1 MHFYSMS
8 NIMLKDKF
16 LLLKIFPVNT
26 EVIAVIRWIKNIF
39 FLNMMPRLVLRVSQ
53 TLKNEN
59 YTFTQS

>member
-1 MHFYSMS
+1 MHFYSMP

-16 LLLKIFPVNT
+16 LLLQIFPVNT

-39 FLNMMPRLVLRVSQ
+39 FLNIMPRLVLRVSQ

>member
-1 MHFYSMS
+1 MYFYSMS

-39 FLNMMPRLVLRVSQ
+39 FLNIMPRLVLRVSQ

>member
-39 FLNMMPRLVLRVSQ
+39 FLNIMPRLVLRVSQ

>member
-1 MHFYSMS
+1 MHFYSMP

-16 LLLKIFPVNT
+16 LLLQYFPVNT

-39 FLNMMPRLVLRVSQ
+39 FLNIMPRLVLRVSQ